1 MAAITGPRYPTASRC
16 YGDIMLYEVAL
27 SDLPPVAHSGDSA
40 HRLVVDFTLLGRP
53 LTYKLYPQ
61 CVQEGGQTRVAY
73 YLAFHVQRGHNEFA
87 VGPSQLVQFAGS
99 VERFAVAAA
108 NFYGFTHTVTK
119 HEVNLI
125 KIQNQMFA
133 GNVGKAL
140 RLLGRSWLDALQ
152 DPNWV
157 IQAVLAHGA
166 LFGGGKKL
174 PGPKG
179 PAIVSAVEE
188 AQTAG
193 QFARQSG
200 ISGTVSVGE
209 YGGADALRGAINV
222 SAMDEVTY
230 SVQSISSVS
239 EPGVP
244 SVAKAAHRELLKQA
258 AETAKASGK
267 KTFLLVGEQANPN
280 FVRHAD
286 GLANRVGVPGSGKQ
300 LGGGAG
306 HASYRVEL
314 VAEKVLAADPAEV
327 LVDIPGRVAVGAAA
341 SASGKTKSN

>member
-1 MAAITGPRYPTASRC
+1 MPAITGPRYPTASRS

-27 SDLPPVAHSGDSA
+27 SDLPRVAHSGDSA
-40 HRLVVDFTLLGRP
+40 HRLVVDFTLFGRP

-61 CVQEGGQTRVAY
+61 CVEEGGQTRVAY
-73 YLAFHVQRGHNEFA
+73 YLAFHAQRGHNEFA
-87 VGPSQLVQFAGS
+87 IGPARLDQFAGF

-108 NFYGFTHTVTK
+108 NFYGFTHSVTK
-119 HEVNLI
+119 QEVDLI

-133 GNVGKAL
+133 GNIGRAL

-157 IQAVLAHGA
+157 IQTVLAHGA
-166 LFGGGKKL
+166 LVGGGKKL

-179 PAIVSAVEE
+179 PAIVTAVEE

-193 QFARQSG
+193 RFARSSG
-200 ISGTVSVGE
+200 TSGTVAVGE
-209 YGGADALRGAINV
+209 YGGTDALRAAINV

-230 SVQSISSVS
+230 SVQSISGVS
-239 EPGVP
+239 QPGVP
-244 SVAKAAHRELLKQA
+244 SVAKVAHRELLRQA

-267 KTFLLVGEQANPN
+267 KTFILVGEQANPN

-306 HASYRVEL
+306 HANYRVEL
-314 VAEKVLAADPAEV
+314 VAEKVLAADQVEV
-327 LVDIPGRVAVGAAA
+327 LADMPGRVALAEATAAN
-341 SASGKTKSN
+341 GKKPK